1 MKLLEAIADKLFP
14 ANFTCDICGRET
26 FDDTNLCPACR
37 ATVTY
42 NDGLSCPVCGRKT
55 TTEGACLECKK
66 YSPSYDRAV
75 SALVYADGGA
85 ALITKFKRGGAYLK
99 DALAELMIVKCVQL
113 DADCVTYI
121 PMTAR
126 AERARGYNQ
135 AKLLAKE
142 IAAMLGLPLLPL
154 LKKIKDTPE
163 QKQLTRRQRAE
174 NLKGCF
180 SAKKAEVAGRSI
192 LVVDD
197 VMTTGSTLLSCAGE
211 ILRAVPDCRISVAA
225 LAVSQRE
232 LGVQA

>member
-55 TTEGACLECKK
+55 ATEGVCLECKK

-154 LKKIKDTPE
+154 MKKIKDTPE

-197 VMTTGSTLLSCAGE
+197 VMTTGATAEAAASLLKRKGAAAVFVATAASVEYKGE
-211 ILRAVPDCRISVAA
+211 L
-225 LAVSQRE
+225 
-232 LGVQA
+232 